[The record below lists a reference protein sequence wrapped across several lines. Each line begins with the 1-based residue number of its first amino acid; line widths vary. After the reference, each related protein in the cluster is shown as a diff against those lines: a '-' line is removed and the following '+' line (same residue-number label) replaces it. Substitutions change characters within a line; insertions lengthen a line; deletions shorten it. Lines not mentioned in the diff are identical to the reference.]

1 MLLRLLVIC
10 SVMCARFAVAGN
22 YYPVDGD
29 SLEQNDERIRL
40 DGIDAPELYQHCYS
54 ALGEEY
60 ACGEQA
66 LQYLQNLTE
75 NREIDCKCLEQKDI
89 YGRRIC
95 ECFSGEVSLN
105 EAMVA
110 AGWAMT
116 YRDEKYTKA
125 EQDAKLGKRGIWQGK
140 FMRPALY
147 RALEHVRRPMV
158 LP

>member
-1 MLLRLLVIC
+1 MLLRLLVIL
-10 SVMCARFAVAGN
+10 SVMCCRLAVAGN

-40 DGIDAPELYQHCYS
+40 DGIDAPELAQSCYS
-54 ALGEEY
+54 ASGEEY
-60 ACGEQA
+60 ACGKQA
-66 LQYLQNLTE
+66 LQYLQNLTK
-75 NREIDCKCLEQKDI
+75 NREVDCKCLEQNDI

-95 ECFSGEVSLN
+95 ECFAGEVSLN

-116 YRDEKYTKA
+116 YRDEKYAKA
-125 EQDAKLGKRGIWQGK
+125 EQDAQLGKRGIWQGK

-147 RALEHVRRPMV
+147 RALERIKQTEKS
-158 LP
+158 L